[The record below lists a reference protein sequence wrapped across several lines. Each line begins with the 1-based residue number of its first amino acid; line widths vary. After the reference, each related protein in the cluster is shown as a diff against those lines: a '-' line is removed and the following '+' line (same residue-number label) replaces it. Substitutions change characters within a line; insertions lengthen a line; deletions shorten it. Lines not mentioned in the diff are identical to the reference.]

1 MSTKRPSDLPA
12 NENTANNAANE
23 EAGGNVQ
30 LTSQPFA
37 CSHDPWNILRQATR
51 MLYRHFFRVLPE
63 ECTRPRR
70 GEAKEKKKH
79 L

>member
-1 MSTKRPSDLPA
+1 MYNSPA
-12 NENTANNAANE
+12 NHSPAAMTP
-23 EAGGNVQ
+23 G
-30 LTSQPFA
+30 TS
-37 CSHDPWNILRQATR
+37 CDKATR

-70 GEAKEKKKH
+70 GEAKEKKH